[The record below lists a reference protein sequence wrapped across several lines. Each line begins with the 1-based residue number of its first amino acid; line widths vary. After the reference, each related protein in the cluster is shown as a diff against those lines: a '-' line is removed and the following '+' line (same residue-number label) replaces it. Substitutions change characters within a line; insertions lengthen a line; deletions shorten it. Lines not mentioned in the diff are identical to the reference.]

1 MRGQTSWINSSS
13 KRQRYIR
20 NNNND
25 DKKANS
31 KIAYLFCLKKI
42 EKKKKKTEDKCGEM
56 LNSWFLNDGIMGDFY
71 FILSLY
77 VEAELTFSF

>member
-1 MRGQTSWINSSS
+1 MMAYTGNYS
-13 KRQRYIR
+13 R

-42 EKKKKKTEDKCGEM
+42 EKKKKD
-56 LNSWFLNDGIMGDFY
+56 WR
-71 FILSLY
+71 
-77 VEAELTFSF
+77 

>member
-1 MRGQTSWINSSS
+1 MRGQISWINSSS

-42 EKKKKKTEDKCGEM
+42 EKKKKTEDKCAEM